1 MERALGDTANPLHIA
16 EECLMH
22 REKRQG
28 IDLVHDGVE
37 KSLIKVNILLEIF
50 CFTLQLTHTCICL
63 KCVYSAFV
71 NTHFHGL
78 NKNEF
83 RRYGIRG

>member
-37 KSLIKVNILLEIF
+37 KSLIKVNYIILEIF
-50 CFTLQLTHTCICL
+50 CFTPQPTHKCICL
-63 KCVYSAFV
+63 KCIYCEFV
-71 NTHFHGL
+71 ITKFRGL
-78 NKNEF
+78 RENEI
-83 RRYGIRG
+83 RRYG

>member
-37 KSLIKVNILLEIF
+37 KSLIKVNILWKYLV
-50 CFTLQLTHTCICL
+50 LL
-63 KCVYSAFV
+63 Y
-71 NTHFHGL
+71 N
-78 NKNEF
+78 
-83 RRYGIRG
+83 